1 MGVSASLQS
10 NEVAV
15 APGTEVSVLLRV
27 RNTGAVV
34 DQFTFQSLG
43 DGAGWISVDPPQV
56 SLFPG
61 AEETVQVLFR
71 PPRTSAATA
80 GSYPFAIK
88 IISREEPGGGVAEEG
103 VVTVSAFD
111 ERNVELFPQ
120 TARGRGA
127 GRYEVAVDNRGNAPI
142 NVQLVGTDTEN
153 QLGFAFSTPMLSV
166 PPGTAQISKLRVT
179 PPKRIWKG
187 PLKTYQF
194 QVNAEEPGATPQPVA
209 GAYLQEAILPPWIVQ
224 AVIAFVAILLVLFI
238 LWQTLFKSSIK
249 SAAKDAV
256 KEEVSS
262 QLSAAGVTAA
272 PTTAAGGGGGGGGGG
287 ATTTTGGGGGGGG
300 STTVGTTVPG
310 GGGAPNGTVSAF
322 GNPVDFRL
330 APNPAVPKGTT
341 QPQSRP
347 TPANST
353 FFLTDI
359 VLQNP
364 DGNIGRITIERDGT
378 TLLTSALEN
387 LPRSRLPLR
396 GPIRVRHRSRRDG
409 RGVLLAR
416 LPRRLH
422 GVGVVRGLR
431 ASEPLSPS
439 HAQRAMTAST
449 RPSSE

>member
-10 NEVAV
+10 NEVSV
-15 APGTEVSVLLRV
+15 APGAEVSVLLRI
-27 RNTGAVV
+27 RNTGTVV

-43 DGAGWISVDPPQV
+43 EGAGWISVDPPQV

-71 PPRTSAATA
+71 PPRSSAAIA
-80 GSYPFAIK
+80 GTYPFAIK
-88 IISREEPGGGVAEEG
+88 INSREEPGGGVAEEG

-120 TARGRGA
+120 TARGRRA
-127 GRYEVAVDNRGNAPI
+127 GRFEVAVDNRGNAPI
-142 NVQLVGTDTEN
+142 NVQLVGSDAEN
-153 QLGFAFSTPMLSV
+153 QLAYAFSTPTLSV

-209 GAYLQEAILPPWIVQ
+209 GAYLQEAIFPPWIVQ

-262 QLSAAGVTAA
+262 QLTAAGVTAP
-272 PTTAAGGGGGGGGGG
+272 PTTKAGGGGGGG
-287 ATTTTGGGGGGGG
+287 ATTTVGGGGGGGGG
-300 STTVGTTVPG
+300 STTVGTTIPPG
-310 GGGAPNGTVSAF
+310 GGGGPTGTVSAF

-341 QPQSRP
+341 QPQSRA
-347 TPANST
+347 TPPNST
-353 FFLTDI
+353 FFMTDI

-387 LPRSRLPLR
+387 L
-396 GPIRVRHRSRRDG
+396 RDLDFHFVAPYEFDAG
-409 RGVLLAR
+409 HAVTVEILCSAD
-416 LPRRLH
+416 
-422 GVGVVRGLR
+422 
-431 ASEPLSPS
+431 SPTDC
-439 HAQRAMTAST
+439 TASASFAGYE
-449 RPSSE
+449 RPN